1 MKLRLLTGTAACLAA
16 LLSAS
21 CSHQKAQLGAYGPS
35 LFDTQV
41 KNAVKMGDGDIELK
55 SLRQAVAAHPED
67 TLLRRKLAAKFQAA
81 GYGDLAVEHLRL
93 AAAAAPQNE
102 ELLVDLARALD
113 GEGSGQQAA
122 DLLTAYIA
130 KLPETQHPAAGTVS
144 LAAILQ
150 DGLNHFAEGERLHR
164 LALSQ
169 NGDRADLLNNLGLNL
184 ARQKRA
190 TEAEAVFKHALA
202 LKSSYEL
209 ARNNIANLYAT
220 QLNNPQEA
228 LLHWKAISG
237 PAAAHNNLA
246 AVRIE
251 EGKFEEA
258 KVELEK
264 ALALRFQ
271 FPEAMRNLQIV
282 AARTNGTINLHL
294 EQDKKPSGLSK
305 LARVLKQVFLQEE
318 DLAGKSA
325 KRIARNN

>member
-1 MKLRLLTGTAACLAA
+1 MKLRLLACSA
-16 LLSAS
+16 LLVCAS
-21 CSHQKAQLGAYGPS
+21 CSRQKAPLGAYGPS

-41 KNAVKMGDGDIELK
+41 KNAVKMGDGDLELK
-55 SLRQAVAAHPED
+55 TLREAVAANPQD
-67 TLLRRKLAAKFQAA
+67 TSLRRKLAAKFQAA

-93 AAAAAPQNE
+93 AVAAAPHDE

-113 GEGSGQQAA
+113 NEGSGAKAA
-122 DLLTAYIA
+122 DLLKNYID
-130 KLPETQHPAAGTVS
+130 KLPETQQAAVSTVAI
-144 LAAILQ
+144 AAILQ
-150 DGLNHFAEGERLHR
+150 DGLANFAEGERLHR

-169 NGDRADLLNNLGLNL
+169 GGDRPDLLNNLGLNL

-190 TEAEAVFKHALA
+190 AEAETVFKQALA
-202 LKSSYEL
+202 KKPSYEL

-220 QLNNPQEA
+220 QLSNPEEA

-258 KVELEK
+258 KAELEK

-282 AARTNGTINLHL
+282 AAHTNGTVSLHL
-294 EQDKKPSGLSK
+294 ERDKKPSGLSK
-305 LARVLKQVFLQEE
+305 LASVLKQVFLQED

-325 KRIARNN
+325 KRTARNN

>member
-1 MKLRLLTGTAACLAA
+1 MKISLLICSA
-16 LLSAS
+16 LLLGAS
-21 CSHQKAQLGAYGPS
+21 CSRQKAPLGAYGPS

-41 KNAVKMGDGDIELK
+41 KNAVKMGDGDLELK
-55 SLRQAVAAHPED
+55 TLRDAVAANPQD
-67 TLLRRKLAAKFQAA
+67 TVLRRKLAAKFQAA

-93 AAAAAPQNE
+93 AVAAAPQDE
-102 ELLVDLARALD
+102 DLLVELARALD
-113 GEGSGQQAA
+113 NEGSGQQAA
-122 DLLTAYIA
+122 DLLKNYID
-130 KLPETQHPAAGTVS
+130 KLPETRQAAVATVEI
-144 LAAILQ
+144 AAILQ
-150 DGLNHFAEGERLHR
+150 DGLGQFTEGERLHR

-169 NGDRADLLNNLGLNL
+169 GGDRADLLNNLGLNL

-190 TEAEAVFKHALA
+190 TEAESVFKQALA
-202 LKSSYEL
+202 KKPSYEL

-220 QLNNPQEA
+220 QLSNPAEA

-251 EGKFEEA
+251 EGKFDEA

-282 AARTNGTINLHL
+282 AARTNGTVSFRL
-294 EQDKKPSGLSK
+294 ERDKKPSGLSK
-305 LARVLKQVFLQEE
+305 LASVLKQVFLPE
-318 DLAGKSA
+318 DDSAGRPA
-325 KRIARNN
+325 KRIAVNRKE